1 MHYVLAALL
10 LLGLLY
16 GPQLWVRYVFWRYG
30 SERKDLPGTGAELA
44 RHLLKRF
51 GIDGV
56 AVETT
61 EAGDHYDPNDRKVRL
76 SPSVH
81 DGRSLTAVAVAAH
94 EVGHALQHHRGEPIL
109 RLRHRMVRLAQG
121 VERIGAGALVA
132 LPVVGAITRSPGLG
146 LLLLLLAVASL
157 AAPVLVQFITLPVE
171 LDASFRKAL
180 PVLRQGNYVAARD
193 QPAVQRVLRAA
204 ALTYVAASLSGLL
217 NLWRWLRLLRRG

>member
-1 MHYVLAALL
+1 MHYALAALL

-30 SERKDLPGTGAELA
+30 SDRNDLPGTGAELA

-56 AVETT
+56 AVEATDS
-61 EAGDHYDPNDRKVRL
+61 GDHYDPNDRKVRL

-94 EVGHALQHHRGEPIL
+94 EVGHALQHHRGESIL

-121 VERIGAGALVA
+121 VERVGTGALVA
-132 LPVVGAITRSPGLG
+132 LPVVGVLTRSPGLA
-146 LLLLLLAVASL
+146 LLLTLLAVASL
-157 AAPVLVQFITLPVE
+157 AAPVLVQFVTLPVE

-180 PVLRQGNYVAARD
+180 PVLKEGRYVEPKD
-193 QPAVQRVLRAA
+193 QPAVRKVLRAA
-204 ALTYVAASLSGLL
+204 ALTYVAGSLAGVL
-217 NLWRWLRLLRRG
+217 NLWRWLRVLRRG